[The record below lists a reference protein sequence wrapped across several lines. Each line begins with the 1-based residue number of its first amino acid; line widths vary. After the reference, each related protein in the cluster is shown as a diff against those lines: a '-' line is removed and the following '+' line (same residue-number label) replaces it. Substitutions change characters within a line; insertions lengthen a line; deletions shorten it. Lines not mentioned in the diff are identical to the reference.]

1 MFDKPLAFRMRPT
14 TMEEVLG
21 QEKIKTFLNNLIENN
36 TLVSMVFFGPPG
48 TGKTTLINMLSTMMA
63 GRRKLFLTK
72 THTALQNL
80 QRRIENP
87 GADVL

>member
-48 TGKTTLINMLSTMMA
+48 TGKTTLAKAFSNS
-63 GRRKLFLTK
+63 
-72 THTALQNL
+72 
-80 QRRIENP
+80 
-87 GADVL
+87 